1 MIFNCIY
8 IVNFVS
14 SYVNTHTYNFYNFS
28 CVSITQSPFSV
39 CG

>member
-14 SYVNTHTYNFYNFS
+14 SYVNTHTYIFIIFL
-28 CVSITQSPFSV
+28 VFQLHMMK
-39 CG
+39 